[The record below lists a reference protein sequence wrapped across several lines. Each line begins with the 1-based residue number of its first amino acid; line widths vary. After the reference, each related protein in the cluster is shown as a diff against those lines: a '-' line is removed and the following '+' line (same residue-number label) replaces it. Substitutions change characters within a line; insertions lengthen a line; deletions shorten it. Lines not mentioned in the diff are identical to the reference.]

1 MRTLTKVLSLYTCL
15 MFAGTVYLF
24 NTPYPY
30 AAEAEVKPPEV
41 KKNVGIPAHISVV
54 TEMPYH
60 GIREIDILYIVK
72 KVGHFLIYGGI
83 SDMEYHK
90 MVKAWD
96 LLEAKKI
103 KHVVIHLNSG
113 GGEIFAGMAMA
124 QLMRERIAQ
133 GWTIEVKANGLVA
146 SAAMRILVSGS
157 PGKRMVSPYAMLMV
171 HELSTFTYRSSD
183 STTDKR
189 KQAKILKMI
198 QDNGTRYMS
207 EMTGI
212 PFEELILM
220 REEET
225 WFSAEEAV
233 ELGFADG
240 LLDFAPGGEE

>member
-1 MRTLTKVLSLYTCL
+1 MKKLLPIVLSL
-15 MFAGTVYLF
+15 MFVLLTSTIFYNIVPSSA
-24 NTPYPY
+24 
-30 AAEAEVKPPEV
+30 AAEKETTL
-41 KKNVGIPAHISVV
+41 NIPSSISIS
-54 TEMPYH
+54 TEFPYH
-60 GIREIDILYIVK
+60 GIREIDIAYILK
-72 KVGHFLIYGGI
+72 DVGHFLVYGGI
-83 SDMEYHK
+83 SDMEYYK

-96 LLEAKKI
+96 LFESKKI

-113 GGEIFAGMAMA
+113 GGEIFSGMAMA
-124 QLMRERIAQ
+124 QLMREKIAQ
-133 GWTIEVKANGLVA
+133 GWTIEIKAYGLVA
-146 SAAMRILVSGS
+146 SAAMRILVSGTH
-157 PGKRMVSPYAMLMV
+157 GKRMVSPYAMLMV

-198 QDNGTRYMS
+198 QDNGTTYMS

-212 PFEELILM
+212 PFEELVLM

-225 WFSAEEAV
+225 WFSAKQAV